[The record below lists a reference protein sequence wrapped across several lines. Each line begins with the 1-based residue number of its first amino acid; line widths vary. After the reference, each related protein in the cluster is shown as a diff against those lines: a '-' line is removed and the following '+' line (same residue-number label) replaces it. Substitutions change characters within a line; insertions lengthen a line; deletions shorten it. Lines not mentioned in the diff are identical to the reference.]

1 MIAQIMELLNET
13 SNIQIIENYTKN
25 TPPTKPYAAYT
36 IINTNSKDLG
46 YTYSYYDENKKAHI
60 EKSRYRET
68 ATIQFDIYTINAFEA
83 LNKGKELRNLIIFV
97 LRKEWTRIETGIV
110 SFTAVE
116 SKREEIKS
124 KYEYWSK
131 FDVTFEYM
139 TLTAERE
146 VQIAEIIDLIAK
158 KIKKE
163 EE

>member
-1 MIAQIMELLNET
+1 MITQIMKLLNET
-13 SNIQIIENYTKN
+13 SDIQVIENYTKN

-36 IINTNSKDLG
+36 IININSKDLG
-46 YTYSYYDENKKAHI
+46 HTSSYYDEEKKSHI

-68 ATIQFDIYTINAFEA
+68 ATIQFYIYSNNALEA
-83 LNKGKELRNLIIFV
+83 TNKGKELRNLIIFI
-97 LRKEWTRIETGIV
+97 LRKEWPRIDTGIV
-110 SFTAVE
+110 SFTAIE

-146 VQIAEIIDLIAK
+146 VQVAETVDLIVK
-158 KIKKE
+158 KN
-163 EE
+163 